1 MTTAVETFE
10 DQKDEVPEG
19 ERLLVDVDGYE
30 GPIDVLLTLAREQK
44 VDLKKISI
52 LALVEQYL
60 VFIQA
65 ARRVR
70 LEIGRAHV

>member
-30 GPIDVLLTLAREQK
+30 GPIDVLLALARDSRSSLFM
-44 VDLKKISI
+44 VL
-52 LALVEQYL
+52 
-60 VFIQA
+60 QA
-65 ARRVR
+65 ALAALLTR
-70 LEIGRAHV
+70 LGARTSSRGVWGR